1 MAKHFL
7 LALALYAGA
16 GIVGADT
23 GKPFDPRSSR
33 AYQDARK
40 DYEKLLS
47 DCARVPVLS
56 EEYLVMCKDLPER
69 RPVAPH

>member
-1 MAKHFL
+1 VKHFL
-7 LALALYAGA
+7 LALALCAGA
-16 GIVGADT
+16 GVVVADT
-23 GKPFDPRSSR
+23 GKPFDPNSSR

-40 DYEKLLS
+40 DYDKLLS

-56 EEYLVMCKDLPER
+56 EEYRVMCQELPER